1 MMEVRQPG
9 ILLTHT
15 IRIITMVQVMMV
27 ETLISGQP
35 MITMPSDITTIP
47 IWSVILILLKEIAQ
61 VMDLQSVV

>member
-1 MMEVRQPG
+1 M
-9 ILLTHT
+9 
-15 IRIITMVQVMMV
+15 RI
-27 ETLISGQP
+27 ETVISGQP